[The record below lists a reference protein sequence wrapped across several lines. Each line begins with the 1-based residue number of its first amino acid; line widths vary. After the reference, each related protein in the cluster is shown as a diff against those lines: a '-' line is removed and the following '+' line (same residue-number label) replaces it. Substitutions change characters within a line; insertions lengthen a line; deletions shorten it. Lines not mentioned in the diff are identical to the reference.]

1 MEQVSATEAARSF
14 SDVLD
19 RVEAEGET
27 FVVVRHGRVVATIGP
42 ALGGTGKALKAVLR
56 EHEPDVGWADEL
68 RDLRET
74 VGPAADPWR
83 D

>member
-1 MEQVSATEAARSF
+1 MKQLSATEAARRF

-19 RVEAEGET
+19 SVESDRET

-42 ALGGTGKALKAVLR
+42 ALAGTGRALKSALR
-56 EHEPDVGWADEL
+56 KHPPDAEWALELREL
-68 RDLRET
+68 RDG
-74 VGPAADPWR
+74 VGVGTDPWH